1 MPCSAPG
8 IGYYRSRET
17 GRLRRLS
24 EPPVTATDA
33 SDGLEI
39 ERELISLGF
48 PDGQFHFR
56 ESC

>member
-1 MPCSAPG
+1 VPWSAPG
-8 IGYYRSRET
+8 IGYYRDEIRA
-17 GRLRRLS
+17 GLS
-24 EPPVTATDA
+24 FQTPPSITAMDA
-33 SDGLEI
+33 FNGLEI

>member
-1 MPCSAPG
+1 M
-8 IGYYRSRET
+8 
-17 GRLRRLS
+17 
-24 EPPVTATDA
+24 DA
-33 SDGLEI
+33 FDGLEI